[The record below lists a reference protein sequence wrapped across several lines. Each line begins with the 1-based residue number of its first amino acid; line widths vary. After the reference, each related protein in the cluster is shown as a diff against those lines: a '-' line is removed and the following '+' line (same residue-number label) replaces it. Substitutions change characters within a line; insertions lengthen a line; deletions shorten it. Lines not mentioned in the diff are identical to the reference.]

1 MLEEEKCSADSDRS
15 TVYTILRENNTVG
28 ADEIGISSIP
38 AMKIADMGVH
48 LGPIP
53 LGPAVRGDL
62 SLRRRSAAAADYP
75 DTVVGMVHENKEEV
89 LVVQVGKKDGNHRK
103 VASRRQSVV
112 VSKGWYGVLLHT
124 GNIGWSASTMPI
136 SDNIVGDVP
145 HRTVVL
151 ACPAVVEI

>member
-62 SLRRRSAAAADYP
+62 SLRRRSAAARVPSQFYSHLREGP
-75 DTVVGMVHENKEEV
+75 SVHGRRTNDWMSNAAFFFSLHV
-89 LVVQVGKKDGNHRK
+89 LPLR
-103 VASRRQSVV
+103 
-112 VSKGWYGVLLHT
+112 
-124 GNIGWSASTMPI
+124 
-136 SDNIVGDVP
+136 
-145 HRTVVL
+145 
-151 ACPAVVEI
+151 